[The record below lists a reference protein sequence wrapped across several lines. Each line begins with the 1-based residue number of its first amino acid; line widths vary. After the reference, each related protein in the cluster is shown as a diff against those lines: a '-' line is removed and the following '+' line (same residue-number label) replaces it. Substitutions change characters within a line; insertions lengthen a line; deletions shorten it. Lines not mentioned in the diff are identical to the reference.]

1 MLRTKIVCTIGP
13 ATRSA
18 KMLRE
23 LMIAGM
29 NVARLNLSHADR
41 AEHSENIL
49 RIREMSASLAKPVA
63 IMVDLQGPKLRI
75 GKVDEDGILLR
86 GGETVVL
93 TTRET
98 SCQEGCIPL
107 QYDELPRFVTP
118 GERILLDDGLLE
130 LNVLATSDEDIT
142 CQVVTG
148 GLLKSNKG
156 MNLPQASLS
165 IPTISEKDEKDL
177 RAMLEQQVDWIALSF
192 VRSAQEVLRLKELI
206 EKHSILGLPT
216 PVVAKIEKPEAVDA
230 IDAIITVSDGI
241 MVARGDLGVETCPE
255 AVPMTQKMI
264 IRKCNEAGKPVIT
277 ATQMLDSMIRN
288 PRPTRAEASDV
299 ANAILDGTDA
309 VMLSG
314 ETAVGKYPIETVRT
328 MVRIAEHTEERM
340 DLGQLEGRPRSTG
353 VIKIAEA
360 VSHATCATARELG
373 AVAIMTPTVSGH
385 TARMVAKYRPSVPIV
400 AVTPSPR
407 VQRQLTLYWGVHPV
421 LSARADS
428 TDEMIASAVRAAV
441 QKELVHSGDV
451 IVITGG
457 TPGGPP
463 GTTNLMKVQVA
474 ERILARGVGIGELGV
489 VGRARIL
496 KGDPARVTDVESD
509 EIIVIQKTTKVM
521 ACLMQRAAGVI
532 AVEKGVACPTAIL
545 AVELGIPA
553 IIGVEDALSAFRDG
567 EIITLDPVR
576 GVVYQGN
583 VRV

>member
-41 AEHSENIL
+41 DEHSENIS
-49 RIREMSASLAKPVA
+49 RIREASAALAKPVA

-75 GKVDEDGILLR
+75 GRVDEDGVLLQR
-86 GGETVVL
+86 GETVVL
-93 TTRET
+93 TTREPFDDK
-98 SCQEGCIPL
+98 GGIPL
-107 QYDELPRFVTP
+107 QYDDLPRFVSP

-130 LNVLATSDEDIT
+130 LEVLSVSDEDIT
-142 CQVVTG
+142 CQVVSG
-148 GLLKSNKG
+148 GVLKSNKG
-156 MNLPQASLS
+156 MNLPQASLA
-165 IPTISEKDEKDL
+165 IPTISEKDEEDL
-177 RAMLEQQVDWIALSF
+177 KVMLEQHVDWVALSF
-192 VRSAQEVLRLKELI
+192 VRSAEEVLKLKELI
-206 EKHSILGLPT
+206 EKHSAFGLST

-230 IDAIITVSDGI
+230 IDAIIAASDGI
-241 MVARGDLGVETCPE
+241 MVARGDLGVEACPE
-255 AVPMTQKMI
+255 AVPMMQKMI

-314 ETAVGKYPIETVRT
+314 ETAIGKYPVETVRT

-340 DLGQLEGRPRSTG
+340 DVGHLGKRPRCTG
-353 VIKIAEA
+353 VVKIAEA
-360 VSHATCATARELG
+360 VSHATCATAHELG
-373 AVAIMTPTVSGH
+373 AVAIMTPTVSGY

-421 LSARADS
+421 LSARAES
-428 TDEMIASAVRAAV
+428 TDEMIASAVRIAV
-441 QKELVHSGDV
+441 QKDMVHSGDV
-451 IVITGG
+451 VVITGG
-457 TPGGPP
+457 SPGGPP

-474 ERILARGVGIGELGV
+474 EHILARGMGVGERSVI
-489 VGRARIL
+489 GRARVL
-496 KGDPARVTDVESD
+496 REVPARGIDVESD
-509 EIIVIQKTTKVM
+509 EIIVIRKTTKVM
-521 ACLMQRAAGVI
+521 ASLIQRAAGVI
-532 AVEKGVACPTAIL
+532 AMEKGVASPTAIL

-553 IIGVEDALSAFRDG
+553 IIGVEDALSILRDG
-567 EIITLDPVR
+567 TLITLDPVR
-576 GVVYQGN
+576 GLVYEGH